1 MTDNGFT
8 ETAVILLTE
17 KETEA
22 QSGHMICP
30 VHTVT
35 Q

>member
-8 ETAVILLTE
+8 ETAVILLAE

-30 VHTVT
+30 GHIVT